1 MLALAVAIT
10 AATDEGGLSWSER
23 VARAVPVVPVCGA
36 LATALALG
44 GRDRRGEGRALE
56 ALGRSAFANG
66 VAAAT
71 GAAAV
76 GLVIALIVLLDAN
89 VSVAPFFPT
98 VHGPAPYVFEDGG
111 FSNAATGW
119 RVMQDGTLVLP
130 PPDALASAR
139 DALRAHLEATGLPPH
154 GRVAAALL
162 TLLGSAGFAL
172 TVALVPRARHGT
184 TALVL
189 LGVAAASAFC
199 LQAAAAG
206 RIPLIVVL
214 FPSTMLLLGAAWAI
228 VRPRWQPPMRA
239 G

>member
-139 DALRAHLEATGLPPH
+139 DALRAHLEATGLPPM
-154 GRVAAALL
+154 
-162 TLLGSAGFAL
+162 
-172 TVALVPRARHGT
+172 
-184 TALVL
+184 
-189 LGVAAASAFC
+189 AAS
-199 LQAAAAG
+199 QP
-206 RIPLIVVL
+206 R
-214 FPSTMLLLGAAWAI
+214 SSRSSGAPAS
-228 VRPRWQPPMRA
+228 R
-239 G
+239 